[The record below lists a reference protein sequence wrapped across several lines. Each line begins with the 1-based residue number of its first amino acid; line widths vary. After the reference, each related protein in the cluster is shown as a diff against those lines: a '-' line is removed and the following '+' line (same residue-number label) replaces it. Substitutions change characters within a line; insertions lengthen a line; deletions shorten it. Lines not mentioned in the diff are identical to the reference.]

1 MQIFFLPIKV
11 LHLICNPD
19 EPESE
24 YGGSRKS
31 SEIYTDNRDEVSQTY
46 DEVSQT
52 RSIFSKNQV
61 NFSEFRQYLLNS
73 IMSLKQKTN
82 NEVLE
87 FSYEDKLLEIYGKI
101 LNFKTILTL
110 IKLFF
115 FSNNKTLK

>member
-1 MQIFFLPIKV
+1 MQIFFFPIKV
-11 LHLICNPD
+11 HHLICNPD

-24 YGGSRKS
+24 FSGSPGS
-31 SEIYTDNRDEVSQTY
+31 SEFYTDNRDFNANDY
-46 DEVSQT
+46 DEVLQ
-52 RSIFSKNQV
+52 IFSKNQV

-82 NEVLE
+82 GEVLE

-110 IKLFF
+110 IKLVF